1 MSTRIIKINKIPRAT
16 PIPDIPINFPKFSNL
31 HLELLEVK
39 DKLKKGLP
47 LIPRSKPIL
56 KQMPKPGETKSTE
69 SKTAAAK
76 STPPTPRDKS
86 PPKPDIQKNNSKSGS
101 LAQKVAAAATETNPN
116 RKTENKEK
124 TNGKKSE
131 KDIAEELG
139 VTEGEESS
147 EAIDSDMLGESEDTI
162 TDSASRVEDDQN
174 NEENEGNEEN
184 VQEEPEEFDIY
195 AGLSPEERLI
205 KEREEYLWRFR
216 ILKKKYGRNLSVQIP
231 EWNEFSDLSMMK
243 TSYERTIRELYLDD
257 TVETYRTYLVGSWIV
272 MEYVCTEYMNI
283 DLGGFA
289 VQQINMM
296 YKYDSLLIELGEK
309 SCERWTTNLPV
320 EIRLIGMIMLQAA
333 MFYLGKIITDRM
345 GQGAGELFRGV
356 TGQPP
361 APQNSTNAEST
372 NTESTTNFS
381 SGVKD
386 NTGKKPAGKMRG
398 PKISA
403 DDIRAR
409 AQKK

>member
-1 MSTRIIKINKIPRAT
+1 MSTRIIKINKIPRAS
-16 PIPDIPINFPKFSNL
+16 PIADVPINFPKFPNL

-47 LIPRSKPIL
+47 LIPRAKPIL
-56 KQMPKPGETKSTE
+56 KQQPKPAVSEKSTE
-69 SKTAAAK
+69 TPKNTPNK
-76 STPPTPRDKS
+76 PVSTPREK
-86 PPKPDIQKNNSKSGS
+86 PKAAIAKPQESV
-101 LAQKVAAAATETNPN
+101 AQKVASAATHVV
-116 RKTENKEK
+116 KNKEI
-124 TNGKKSE
+124 
-131 KDIAEELG
+131 DDELG
-139 VTEGEESS
+139 ETGNDSS
-147 EAIDSDMLGESEDTI
+147 DVIDSDLIGESEETVAG
-162 TDSASRVEDDQN
+162 SVGAEDGGAAP
-174 NEENEGNEEN
+174 EGEN
-184 VQEEPEEFDIY
+184 VQEDPEEFDIY

-243 TSYERTIRELYLDD
+243 KSYERTIRELYLDD
-257 TVETYRTYLVGSWIV
+257 TVETYRTYLVGSWIF
-272 MEYVCTEYMNI
+272 MEYSCTEWLNI

-320 EIRLIGMIMLQAA
+320 EVRLIGMVVIQAA

-345 GQGAGELFRGV
+345 GKGAGELFRGV

-361 APQNSTNAEST
+361 APAEEAQANATNNAPK
-372 NTESTTNFS
+372 TEAP
-381 SGVKD
+381 KAA
-386 NTGKKPAGKMRG
+386 GKKMKG

-403 DDIRAR
+403 DEIRAR

>member
-16 PIPDIPINFPKFSNL
+16 PIPDIPINFPKFPNL

-47 LIPRSKPIL
+47 LIPRAKPVLKQQSKPRAD
-56 KQMPKPGETKSTE
+56 ETKSKEEPKQQPKE
-69 SKTAAAK
+69 SPKEAPKESSKA
-76 STPPTPRDKS
+76 
-86 PPKPDIQKNNSKSGS
+86 PKPDAKISKDSHVKKKES
-101 LAQKVAAAATETNPN
+101 VAQKVAKDANQTVKEINN
-116 RKTENKEK
+116 ELGETEN
-124 TNGKKSE
+124 
-131 KDIAEELG
+131 
-139 VTEGEESS
+139 ESS
-147 EAIDSDMLGESEDTI
+147 DIIDSDLIVESTEETVAGSGDAPQDGEDHKSP
-162 TDSASRVEDDQN
+162 
-174 NEENEGNEEN
+174 EEP
-184 VQEEPEEFDIY
+184 QEPEEFDIY

-257 TVETYRTYLVGSWIV
+257 TVETYRTYLVGSWIF
-272 MEYVCTEYMNI
+272 MEYICTEHLSI

-309 SCERWTTNLPV
+309 SCERWTTSLPV
-320 EIRLIGMIMLQAA
+320 EIRLIGMVLVQAA
-333 MFYLGKIITDRM
+333 MFYLGKIITEKM
-345 GQGAGELFRGV
+345 GKGAGELFRGV

-361 APQNSTNAEST
+361 DNNGNEANTASATSTQAGAPRPE
-372 NTESTTNFS
+372 
-381 SGVKD
+381 
-386 NTGKKPAGKMRG
+386 GKKMRG

-403 DDIRAR
+403 DEIRAR
-409 AQKK
+409 AQK

>member
-1 MSTRIIKINKIPRAT
+1 MSTRIIKINKIPRTT

-56 KQMPKPGETKSTE
+56 KQMPKPGDTKSTE
-69 SKTAAAK
+69 NKPAAAAK
-76 STPPTPRDKS
+76 STAPHTPRDKVAPNTHITPKS
-86 PPKPDIQKNNSKSGS
+86 PKT
-101 LAQKVAAAATETNPN
+101 LAQKVAAVATETVS
-116 RKTENKEK
+116 NKKPEK
-124 TNGKKSE
+124 NGKTKGG
-131 KDIAEELG
+131 KDIDEELG
-139 VTEGEESS
+139 VTEGEDDSS
-147 EAIDSDMLGESEDTI
+147 EVIDSDMLAESEDTI
-162 TDSASRVEDDQN
+162 AGSASRAE
-174 NEENEGNEEN
+174 EENENQEN
-184 VQEEPEEFDIY
+184 QENQQEPQEDPEEFDIY

-272 MEYVCTEYMNI
+272 MEYVCTEYMSI

-361 APQNSTNAEST
+361 APPNTTEST
-372 NTESTTNFS
+372 NTESGNA
-381 SGVKD
+381 KD
-386 NTGKKPAGKMRG
+386 NTGKMPKAAGKMRG

-409 AQKK
+409 AQKNNQ